1 MIRIFNVFVP
11 ASIFILFLTEI
22 VLLFASYV
30 GVTYFSIDLDPEIFL
45 IYDYGLLRIGGN
57 VLIILAG
64 LYLSNLYG
72 TANVRSRLRLAQQIC
87 LVFGV
92 AFLAQALFAYINAD
106 WMVPRWLMIDGS
118 AVALAAIIL
127 WRLMFAATG
136 ASTLGV
142 QRLLFVGSDPGIFE
156 IAETLRHRP
165 ELGLYP
171 AGYLATDDDPPCS
184 FGLMRRL
191 GVPAQLAD

>member
-87 LVFGV
+87 LVFGI
-92 AFLAQALFAYINAD
+92 AFLAQAVLAYINSD
-106 WMVPRWLMIDGS
+106 WIVPRWLMIEGS
-118 AVALAAIIL
+118 GVALVATIL
-127 WRLMFAATG
+127 WRWLFSAAG
-136 ASTLGV
+136 AWNRGV
-142 QRLLFVGSDPGIFE
+142 QRLLFVG
-156 IAETLRHRP
+156 H
-165 ELGLYP
+165 
-171 AGYLATDDDPPCS
+171 
-184 FGLMRRL
+184 
-191 GVPAQLAD
+191 